1 MKENKNIILLVIA
14 ILVFI
19 VALVFLIWS
28 FNTNNMSLKKQDVS
42 KNNSNIISETTEK
55 NLDNSIDEQINNS
68 EREEDISNTQDVEN
82 VEYNDI
88 TVYTEDEKEVKL
100 SDFSGTSAMLLFW
113 NPENEDSVEV
123 LKKVNEKYKKYEDKV
138 KFLMIS
144 TSKEIPEDIK
154 NEISIEMYYDIN
166 NEYQEKYNVTTIP
179 TMIYIYND
187 NTIMNAKSGVPS
199 NDELRSEERRVGKE
213 CRL

>member
-199 NDELRSEERRVGKE
+199 NDALEANLDLLSDNF
-213 CRL
+213 

>member
-14 ILVFI
+14 IIAFI
-19 VALVFLIWS
+19 VALAFLIWS
-28 FNTNNMSLKKQDVS
+28 FNTNNTSLKNQDSS
-42 KNNSNIISETTEK
+42 KNNSDIINENIENNS
-55 NLDNSIDEQINNS
+55 DNEINEQINNS
-68 EREEDISNTQDVEN
+68 ERQEDISNTQDVEN

-144 TSKEIPEDIK
+144 TSKEIPENIK
-154 NEISIEMYYDIN
+154 NEISMEMYYDIN
-166 NEYQEKYNVTTIP
+166 NEYQEKYNVVTIP
-179 TMIYIYND
+179 TMIYIYKD

-199 NDELRSEERRVGKE
+199 NDALEANLDLLSDNF
-213 CRL
+213 